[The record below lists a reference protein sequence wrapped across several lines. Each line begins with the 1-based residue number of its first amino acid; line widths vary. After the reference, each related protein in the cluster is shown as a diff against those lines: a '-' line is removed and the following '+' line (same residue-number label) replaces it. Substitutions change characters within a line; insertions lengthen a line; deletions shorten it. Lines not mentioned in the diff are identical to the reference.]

1 MQQDFHYYAIYQ
13 LAELAGFN
21 ANDSE
26 TIAYASQY
34 VDDSTESEPVIPFED
49 QHFDTVRTAHY
60 NLEAFGWNVQKKI
73 YMPFHFLPT
82 TVRWASPETF
92 SYCTTPAGED
102 DHASL
107 AHMLFE
113 EASKESTRRF
123 RLIRMGVALH
133 TIADTFAHFGFSGR
147 HHNEN
152 DVGKI
157 WHARKGGGW
166 KLQFFSSYIADV
178 FVPRIGH
185 VEASSYPDY
194 PYLKWRY
201 ARGDGSQK
209 TRDNLAY
216 SLDGI
221 NAIYKKLKAA
231 RTSIPSPS
239 DLSQDHPA
247 DYRTIK
253 SLLGK
258 SGDLDDRI
266 DRWITYTRATEY
278 DKTVWRKAA
287 LKGDH
292 VKWDH
297 MSPSQMKVQLEKL
310 KGKAG
315 FDQSKWAYFHR
326 AAMKQR
332 SLVLGWIN

>member
-1 MQQDFHYYAIYQ
+1 M
-13 LAELAGFN
+13 LELDG
-21 ANDSE
+21 
-26 TIAYASQY
+26 TIR
-34 VDDSTESEPVIPFED
+34 ESII
-49 QHFDTVRTAHY
+49 VR
-60 NLEAFGWNVQKKI
+60 G
-73 YMPFHFLPT
+73 FLPT

-92 SYCTTPAGED
+92 SYCTERARED
-102 DHASL
+102 NHASL
-107 AHMLFE
+107 AHRLFE
-113 EASKESTRRF
+113 DSVRESTRRLK
-123 RLIRMGVALH
+123 LIRMGVALH
-133 TIADTFAHFGFSGR
+133 TIADTFAHLGFSGR
-147 HHNEN
+147 HHDEN
-152 DVGKI
+152 DVGRI

-166 KLQFFSSYIADV
+166 KVHFFSSYIADV

-201 ARGDGSQK
+201 TRGDGSRK
-209 TRDNLAY
+209 TRDNLKY
-216 SLDGI
+216 SMNGV
-221 NAIYKKLKAA
+221 NYIYNKLKAVSA
-231 RTSIPSPS
+231 PS
-239 DLSQDHPA
+239 DSPPNLSQEYPEDFK
-247 DYRTIK
+247 RIK
-253 SLLGK
+253 TLLSK
-258 SGDLDDRI
+258 TGDLDHRI
-266 DRWITYTRATEY
+266 QGWKAYTHATAY

-292 VKWDH
+292 VQWDH